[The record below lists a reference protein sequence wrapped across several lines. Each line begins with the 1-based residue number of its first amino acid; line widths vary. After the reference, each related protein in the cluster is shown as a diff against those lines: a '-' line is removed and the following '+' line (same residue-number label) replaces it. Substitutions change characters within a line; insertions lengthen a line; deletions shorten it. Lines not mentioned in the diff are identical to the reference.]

1 MAAKE
6 AIEKANPIIPSKKID
21 PLPNLSLNLPQKGLN
36 IIHANAEIEK
46 ISPTSNSV
54 KPKLRTSEGI
64 KINTVDCPAP
74 TQAKAAARSQIDLC
88 GFSFSLIISKNDRKT
103 FICF

>member
-36 IIHANAEIEK
+36 IIHAKAEIEK

-54 KPKLRTSEGI
+54 NPKLLTSGGI
-64 KINTVDCPAP
+64 KINIVDCPAP
-74 TQAKAAARSQIDLC
+74 TNAKAIANNHIDRGALLFD
-88 GFSFSLIISKNDRKT
+88 GIDFLISS
-103 FICF
+103 

>member
-1 MAAKE
+1 MSLVKTNKGKTSAKGNRRLCADIKMAAKD

-36 IIHANAEIEK
+36 IIQARAEIEK

-54 KPKLRTSEGI
+54 NPKLLTSEGI
-64 KINTVDCPAP
+64 KINTVD
-74 TQAKAAARSQIDLC
+74 
-88 GFSFSLIISKNDRKT
+88 
-103 FICF
+103 